1 MMLSMKVLNDNAIKY
16 TIDVYGQ
23 YTTQCNKMHYIDV
36 YGQEKPHVYT
46 CCGGGAIRGTSRGV
60 RERNEGKFRPAFTLF
75 TNTNRKT
82 HFANKKKS
90 FDIYMRYVLKNSIR
104 RL

>member
-60 RERNEGKFRPAFTLF
+60 RQRNEGKFRPAFTLF

-82 HFANKKKS
+82 FNIMQVQKKS
-90 FDIYMRYVLKNSIR
+90 SEHLLVMS
-104 RL
+104 

>member
-1 MMLSMKVLNDNAIKY
+1 MYTDNTLKNAIKY

-23 YTTQCNKMHYIDV
+23 YTLQCNKMHYIDV

-60 RERNEGKFRPAFTLF
+60 RQRNEGKFRPAFTLF

-82 HFANKKKS
+82 FNIMQVQKKS
-90 FDIYMRYVLKNSIR
+90 SEHLLVMS
-104 RL
+104 

>member
-1 MMLSMKVLNDNAIKY
+1 MYTDNTLHNAIIC
-16 TIDVYGQ
+16 T
-23 YTTQCNKMHYIDV
+23 MIDV

-60 RERNEGKFRPAFTLF
+60 RQRNEGKFRPAFTLF

-82 HFANKKKS
+82 FNIMQVQKKS
-90 FDIYMRYVLKNSIR
+90 SEHLLVMS
-104 RL
+104 

>member
-1 MMLSMKVLNDNAIKY
+1 MYTDNTLYNPIKY
-16 TIDVYGQ
+16 TIDANGQ

-60 RERNEGKFRPAFTLF
+60 RQRNEGKFRPAFTLF

-82 HFANKKKS
+82 HFANKKNTIKAGGS
-90 FDIYMRYVLKNSIR
+90 TARAQNVEWVSG
-104 RL
+104 